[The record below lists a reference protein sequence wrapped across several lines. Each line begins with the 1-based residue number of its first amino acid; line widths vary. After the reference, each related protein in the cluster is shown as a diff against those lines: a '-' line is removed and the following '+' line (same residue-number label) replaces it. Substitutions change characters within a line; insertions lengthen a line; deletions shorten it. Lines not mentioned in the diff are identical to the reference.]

1 MKWFYN
7 FEQQNQNQIALFD
20 DQQNKLTY
28 GELANFVNFIKD
40 YIPTR
45 SLVFNFSENSVASV
59 ALYLACLSNRAVP
72 ILLNPLTNRE
82 LIDKLL
88 NNYQPQYLIIP
99 QKMWS
104 WFNTAVVYEYKN
116 YRIIQYSQIKI
127 TLFKDLALLL
137 PTSGSTGSPKMVR
150 HSYQN
155 INTSASNVASFFQLN
170 QNDRPVVLLP
180 MYYTM
185 GLSVINSHLEAG
197 ATLLLFNGS
206 ITDASFWNMLKS
218 ESPTSITGVP
228 YTFEIL
234 KKLRFFKMH
243 FPSLKLITQ
252 GGGKMSEDLLQDCI
266 QYAKNNNLKFIP
278 TYGQTEGTARMAFLD
293 NSDVERK
300 KGSIGKAIPN
310 GKLTVVN
317 DQGITTADGEAT
329 GEMVFQGPN
338 VTLGYAEN
346 ILDLNKED
354 ERKGYLETGDIVRR
368 DDEGFY
374 FIIGRKSRFLKLYGL
389 RISLDELELLIK
401 DNFYIECVCKGND
414 SFMNVYIA
422 TEEILSEV
430 KEFIIQKTGLY
441 HKCVIVKYIIEFP
454 RNEAGKI
461 LLNAIKD

>member
-1 MKWFYN
+1 MKYFYN
-7 FEQQNQNQIALFD
+7 FQQHNQEKIALVD
-20 DQQNKLTY
+20 EQNISLTY
-28 GELANFVNFIKD
+28 GDLSNFINSVKD
-40 YIPTR
+40 LIPTR
-45 SLVFNFSENSVASV
+45 SLIFHFSENSVPSV

-72 ILLNPLTNRE
+72 VLLNPQTNRE

-104 WFNTAVVYEYKN
+104 WFNTAVVYEYID
-116 YRIIQYSQIKI
+116 YRIIEYSQTEI
-127 TLFKDLALLL
+127 TLFEDLALLL

-155 INTSASNVASFFQLN
+155 ICSSASSVATFFQLN
-170 QNDRPVVLLP
+170 KNDRPVVLLP

-206 ITDASFWNMLKS
+206 MTDTSFWNMLKS

-234 KKLRFFKMH
+234 KKLRFFKMD

-266 QYAKNNNLKFIP
+266 HYAKDNNLKFIP

-293 NSDVERK
+293 SGEVERK

-310 GKLTVVN
+310 GKLTVIN
-317 DQGITTADGEAT
+317 DQGITTTDGEAT
-329 GEMVFQGPN
+329 GEMVFHGPN

-354 ERKGYLETGDIVRR
+354 ERNGYLETGDIVRR
-368 DDEGFY
+368 DKEGFY
-374 FIIGRKSRFLKLYGL
+374 FIIGRKSRFLKLFGL
-389 RISLDELELLIK
+389 RVSLDELELLIQNK
-401 DNFYIECVCKGND
+401 FHIECVCKGDD
-414 SFMNVYIA
+414 SFINVYI
-422 TEEILSEV
+422 TNENLLSEV

-441 HKCVIVKYIIEFP
+441 HKCVIVKYIVEFP
-454 RNEAGKI
+454 RNETGKI
-461 LLNAIKD
+461 LFNAIED

>member
-1 MKWFYN
+1 MKYFYN
-7 FEQQNQNQIALFD
+7 FQQHNQEQIALLD
-20 DQQNKLTY
+20 EQNLSLTY
-28 GELANFVNFIKD
+28 GELSSFINSVKD
-40 YIPTR
+40 LIPTR
-45 SLVFNFSENSVASV
+45 SLVFHFSENSVPSV

-72 ILLNPLTNRE
+72 VLLNPLTNRD
-82 LIDKLL
+82 LIDNLL

-99 QKMWS
+99 QKIWS

-116 YRIIQYSQIKI
+116 YRIIEYSQTKI
-127 TLFKDLALLL
+127 TLFEDLALLL

-155 INTSASNVASFFQLN
+155 ISTSASNVASFFQLN

-206 ITDASFWNMLKS
+206 LTDISFWNMLKS

-234 KKLRFFKMH
+234 KKLRFFKMN
-243 FPSLKLITQ
+243 FPTLKLITQ

-266 QYAKNNNLKFIP
+266 QYAKDNNLKFIP
-278 TYGQTEGTARMAFLD
+278 TYGQTEGTARMAFL
-293 NSDVERK
+293 NSGEVERK

-310 GKLTVVN
+310 GKLTVID
-317 DQGITTADGEAT
+317 DQGIITNDGEAT

-346 ILDLNKED
+346 ILDLNKGD
-354 ERKGYLETGDIVRR
+354 ERKGYLQTGDIVRR
-368 DDEGFY
+368 DNEGFY
-374 FIIGRKSRFLKLYGL
+374 FIIGRKSRFLKLFGL
-389 RISLDELELLIK
+389 RVSLDELELLIK
-401 DNFYIECVCKGND
+401 DNFHIECVCKGND
-414 SFMNVYIA
+414 SIMNVYL
-422 TEEILSEV
+422 TNDSLLSEV

-441 HKCVIVKYIIEFP
+441 HKCITVKYIVEFP
-454 RNEAGKI
+454 RNETGKI
-461 LLNAIKD
+461 LLNAIED